1 MESESRV
8 RLAGAVRLIAIVV
21 GVVVATASLRLAR
34 PVLVPL
40 AAGIFVAVL
49 ARPLQCRLR
58 DVLPRSVRAL
68 ALVVTM
74 LVVTGVV
81 AGFAAALAWS
91 ARAVVDELR
100 TRGPQ
105 IERQLAQLRP
115 AAARVGVTIP
125 ALPAGLTERG
135 GAATP
140 RRAPAESASPE
151 SASPDSTK
159 LGPRVAGSLLAT
171 LGGLALTLAF
181 AALGLAEADEV
192 RRRIAVAAPGEGGRR
207 ALHAL
212 GETARAFR
220 RYVWVKSITSALT
233 GACTGALALAFGLP
247 LAWVWAFLAFLL
259 EYVPSVGSVLAI
271 APPTLMA
278 LAEGRGMGRAGAV
291 FASFAVMQILL
302 GNVIDPRIEG
312 KLMAV
317 SPFVV
322 LLSIVFWGWLW
333 GPVGALLAV
342 PLTVAVV
349 IACRHLPGARGV
361 ATVLAGDDAPPHP

>member
-1 MESESRV
+1 MGMGNESRV
-8 RLAGAVRLIAIVV
+8 RLAGAVRGIAIVV

-40 AAGIFVAVL
+40 AAGLFVAVL
-49 ARPLQCRLR
+49 ARPLECRLR
-58 DVLPRSVRAL
+58 GALPRSVRAL

-91 ARAVVDELR
+91 GRAVVDELR
-100 TRGPQ
+100 ARGPQ

-115 AAARVGVTIP
+115 AAARVGVSIP
-125 ALPAGLTERG
+125 ELPAGLSRRPG
-135 GAATP
+135 NAAAPP
-140 RRAPAESASPE
+140 RRAPAEG
-151 SASPDSTK
+151 ASPDSTQ
-159 LGPRVAGSLLAT
+159 LGGRVAGPLVAT
-171 LGGLALTLAF
+171 LGGLVLTLAF

-212 GETARAFR
+212 DETARAFR

-278 LAEGRGMGRAGAV
+278 LAEGRGMERAGAV
-291 FASFAVMQILL
+291 LASFTVMQVVL
-302 GNVIDPRIEG
+302 GNVVDPRIEG
-312 KLMAV
+312 RLMAV

-349 IACRHLPGARGV
+349 IACRHVPGARGV
-361 ATVLAGDDAPPHP
+361 ATVLAGDDAPGGP